1 MSALNT
7 ESGEAALRRAIQDS
21 NQDPIPRDIVL
32 QVSLAGQGSEAFLQR
47 LYREMESYA
56 PLLARDRQIIEL
68 CFVGAGLGQLQQAQ
82 REELLQSLAQ
92 HFAPARTLTTC
103 CGAAQHC
110 DVLGLGLGAVS
121 RFGSCQ
127 TRNAAQLQEYCAA
140 IDDGRLP
147 VVESQRLDAP

>member
-32 QVSLAGQGSEAFLQR
+32 QVSLAGQGGEAYLQR
-47 LYREMESYA
+47 LYREMEGYA

-68 CFVGAGLGQLQQAQ
+68 CFTGAGLAQLQHAQ
-82 REELLQSLAQ
+82 REDLLQSLAQ
-92 HFAPARTLTTC
+92 HFAPARTVTSH
-103 CGAAQHC
+103 CGPVRHC

-127 TRNAAQLQEYCAA
+127 TRNTVELQQYCAA
-140 IDDGRLP
+140 IDRGRLP
-147 VVESQRLDAP
+147 VVESQQLDV

>member
-1 MSALNT
+1 MSALNA

-32 QVSLAGQGSEAFLQR
+32 QVSLAGQGGEAFLQR

-56 PLLARDRQIIEL
+56 PLLARDRQITEL
-68 CFVGAGLGQLQQAQ
+68 CFVGAGLGQLQPAQ

-92 HFAPARTLTTC
+92 HFAPARTLTTR
-103 CGAAQHC
+103 CGPAQHC

-121 RFGSCQ
+121 RFASCQ
-127 TRNAAQLQEYCAA
+127 TRNAAELQEYCAA
-140 IDDGRLP
+140 IDGGRLP
-147 VVESQRLDAP
+147 VVENQRLDAS